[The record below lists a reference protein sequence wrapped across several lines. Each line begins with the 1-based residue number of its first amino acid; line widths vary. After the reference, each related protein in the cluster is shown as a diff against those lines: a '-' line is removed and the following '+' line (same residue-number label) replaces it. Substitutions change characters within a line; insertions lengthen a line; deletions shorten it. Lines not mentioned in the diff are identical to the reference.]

1 MQNFIR
7 RFGRE
12 ILTRIRPEQ
21 VRFPEPVIGS
31 INEVWNTFFR
41 GLNLDFANQNNVYE
55 AFLMFL
61 SLNLMGI
68 RDPQQLL
75 PQNIRNALQTRL
87 NNINQEL
94 QNLDNSLRNIQRGQ
108 LRGNVAAIR
117 NAIRNIL
124 QRLSTGGYQNPQE
137 LRALSESLERLFN
150 LLNQQRGQQL
160 YQQIQQNIQALNQER
175 EALQKILSQNLLP
188 LEIINLRDIYVS
200 EEFYRNITRNNRRA
214 RILLGEGLE
223 RIRRHLA
230 SGGIIRINIGNQAVL
245 QNLQDFLSGKGVQ
258 LNLIDANTNRVNNEV
273 LQRLGI
279 IEDPPGSGN
288 YGLSLNPARLIWE
301 GVESFED
308 LENRIGDRFQGAG
321 AEARQKQLEAR
332 RDSVNQ
338 SIENLPQG
346 SPERRFLEIYREIL
360 NEANRIENASREILN
375 KFALTRREAFL
386 SGKKYDKYVAERIL
400 EYAAFIESL
409 DRQLDEI
416 DNTAREV
423 IERRRSVTPE
433 MIRNFEISLER
444 FREVANVF
452 ENLRQQSQSWAPGEI
467 KPLPKRL
474 WEAGKNIATLLGYA
488 GIIPLIFLGAWGLAA
503 FITPFGLITWAMNQ
517 VEGALKRGSSSGK

>member
-1 MQNFIR
+1 MQLPIR
-7 RFGRE
+7 RWGRE
-12 ILTRIRPEQ
+12 ILSRIRPEQ
-21 VRFPEPVIGS
+21 VRFPEPVVGGID
-31 INEVWNTFFR
+31 NVWNTFFR
-41 GLNLDFANQNNVYE
+41 GLNLDFSNQNNVNE

-75 PQNIRNALQTRL
+75 PQNIRE
-87 NNINQEL
+87 EL
-94 QNLDNSLRNIQRGQ
+94 QRRLGNITQQLQDLENRLRTQQ
-108 LRGNVAAIR
+108 ATPLRGIVRAI
-117 NAIRNIL
+117 NSTIRGIL
-124 QRLSTGGYQNPQE
+124 TRLSTGGYQNPRE
-137 LRALSESLERLFN
+137 LRDLSESLERLFN
-150 LLNQQRGQQL
+150 LFNQPRVQQL

-175 EALQKILSQNLLP
+175 EAIQEILNRNLLP
-188 LEIINLRDIYVS
+188 LELINLRDIYVS
-200 EEFYRNITRNNRRA
+200 EEFYRNITRDNRRA
-214 RILLGEGLE
+214 RTLLGEGLE

-230 SGGIIRINIGNQAVL
+230 SGGIIRINIGDQNVL
-245 QNLQDFLSGKGVQ
+245 QSLQQFLSRKGVQ

-279 IEDPPGSGN
+279 VEDPPGSGN
-288 YGLSLNPARLIWE
+288 YCLSLNPARLIWE
-301 GVESFED
+301 GVESFEE
-308 LENRIGDRFQGAG
+308 LEGRIENRFQRAG

-332 RDSVNQ
+332 RNNVNQ

-346 SPERRFLEIYREIL
+346 SPTRRFLEIYREIL
-360 NEANRIENASREILN
+360 NEANRIENASKEIFK

-386 SGKKYDKYVAERIL
+386 SGKKFDKYVTERML
-400 EYAAFIESL
+400 EYAAFIENLS
-409 DRQLDEI
+409 RQLDEI

-423 IERRRSVTPE
+423 IARRRSVTPE

-444 FREVANVF
+444 FREVANVL

-488 GIIPLIFLGAWGLAA
+488 GIIPLIFLGAWGFAA
-503 FITPFGLITWAMNQ
+503 FITPFGLITWAINQ
-517 VEGALKRGSSSGK
+517 VEGALKRSSSSGK